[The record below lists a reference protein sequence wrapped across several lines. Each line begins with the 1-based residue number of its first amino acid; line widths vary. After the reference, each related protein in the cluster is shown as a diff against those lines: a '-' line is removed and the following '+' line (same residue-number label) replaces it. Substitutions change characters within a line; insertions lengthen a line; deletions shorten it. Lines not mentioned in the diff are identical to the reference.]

1 MSSGTT
7 CVHLQIART
16 DFSSGL
22 GGAFHYDRGY
32 SERLCT
38 MPNSSTPAGSIGAP
52 LTAFA
57 VFTMQG
63 ANSAPDTKFGAP
75 LVAAGAPLWLRSM
88 REANSSL
95 DRFEHPSWLQRL
107 PFPPCE
113 TQTPP
118 LAA

>member
-1 MSSGTT
+1 MSRGTT
-7 CVHLQIART
+7 CVHLQIARA
-16 DFSSGL
+16 DFSAPSGDDTRDRSLESLSGL

-38 MPNSSTPAGSIGAP
+38 MPNSSTSAGSIDAP
-52 LTAFA
+52 FTTAMFA
-57 VFTMQG
+57 VFTMRD

-95 DRFEHPSWLQRL
+95 DSSI
-107 PFPPCE
+107 
-113 TQTPP
+113 
-118 LAA
+118 